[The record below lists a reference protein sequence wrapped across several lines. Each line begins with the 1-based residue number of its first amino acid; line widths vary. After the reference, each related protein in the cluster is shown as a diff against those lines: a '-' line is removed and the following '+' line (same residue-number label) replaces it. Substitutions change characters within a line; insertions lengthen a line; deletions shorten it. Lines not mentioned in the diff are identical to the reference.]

1 MICRSL
7 RVSGLRKNVIPI
19 IPLIKIKQVGIMDIT
34 NIGGVAM
41 GQEELMN
48 KIAELEREIAILPEG
63 SITKKKIKDKEYYY
77 HRITING
84 KRTETYL
91 DFAEVPEL
99 KAQIEKRK
107 VLEKQLKEL
116 RLLVVPEEETDIE
129 EKEQLAFKTTV
140 RVGKQLKS
148 QIALTK
154 KYRKRECIKELRKYI
169 FGSQLDKVFIIYGLR
184 RTGKTTMIRQILTEL
199 SDTEFKKAAFIQVR
213 TKDTLADVDADL
225 RLLEEKGFK
234 YVFIDEVTL
243 IEDFIE
249 GAAIFADIY
258 ASSGMKIVLSGTDSL
273 GFAFSKEEQLYDRC
287 IMLHTT
293 FIPYREFEE
302 VLGIKGIDEYIRYG
316 GTMSLGGI
324 NYNVDTTF
332 SNSKTAEEYID
343 TAIAKNIQHS
353 LKMYQYGGHF
363 RQLLDLYER
372 GELTNVINRVVE
384 NINHSFTRS
393 VVERTFKSHDISV
406 TATNM
411 LRDRENPIN
420 IKEHMDLDA
429 VTFGIMQML
438 DILNKEE
445 QSIDIED
452 SHMIQIKEYLAL
464 LDLIM
469 EIDLES
475 LPEVNQKSKVTV
487 ITQPG
492 MRYAQANAIVE
503 NLLLD
508 AKFQELSIQE
518 RQRILERL
526 LNEIRGRMM
535 EDIILLET
543 KIAKPDKKVFKL
555 QFTVGEFD
563 MVVFDQKTL
572 TCQIYEVKYS
582 KEQVSEQYRHI
593 TNEEKCA
600 MTSHRYGEITGRY
613 VIYRGDSAE
622 VEGVKYMNVE
632 EYLKSL

>member
-1 MICRSL
+1 M
-7 RVSGLRKNVIPI
+7 
-19 IPLIKIKQVGIMDIT
+19 GIT
-34 NIGGVAM
+34 SVGGVAM

-48 KIAELEREIAILPEG
+48 QIAELEREIAILPEG
-63 SITKKKIKDKEYYY
+63 SITKKKIRDKEYYY
-77 HRITING
+77 HRVTING
-84 KRTETYL
+84 KRVENYL
-91 DFAEVPEL
+91 GFKEVPEL
-99 KAQIEKRK
+99 KVQIERRRS
-107 VLEKQLKEL
+107 LEKQLKEL
-116 RLLVVPEEETDIE
+116 KQFIVPEEELEAE
-129 EKEQLAFKTTV
+129 EEQLAFKTMV
-140 RVGKQLKS
+140 RVGNQLKS

-154 KYRKRECIKELRKYI
+154 KYRKRECIKELRDYI
-169 FGSQLDKVFIIYGLR
+169 FGSQQDKVFILYGLR
-184 RTGKTTMIRQILTEL
+184 RTGKTTMIRQILTEI
-199 SDTEFKKAAFIQVR
+199 SDADFKKAAFIQVR
-213 TKDTLADVDADL
+213 SKDTLADVDADL

-293 FIPYREFEE
+293 FIPYREFED

-324 NYNVDTTF
+324 NYNEDTTF

-363 RQLLDLYER
+363 RQLLDLYEK

-393 VVERTFKSHDISV
+393 VVEKSFKSHDISV
-406 TATNM
+406 TAANM

-420 IKEHMDLDA
+420 IKEHMNLDV
-429 VTFGIMQML
+429 VTFGIMQVL

-475 LPEVNQKSKVTV
+475 LPEVNQKSKITV

-503 NLLLD
+503 NMLLD

-563 MVVFDQKTL
+563 MVVFDPKTL

-600 MTSHRYGEITGRY
+600 MTSHRYGNITGQY
-613 VIYRGDSAE
+613 VIYRGDSTE
-622 VEGVKYMNVE
+622 MDGVRYLNVE

>member
-1 MICRSL
+1 ME
-7 RVSGLRKNVIPI
+7 
-19 IPLIKIKQVGIMDIT
+19 
-34 NIGGVAM
+34 
-41 GQEELMN
+41 QEELIN
-48 KIAELEREIAILPEG
+48 KIAEVEREIAILPEG
-63 SITKKKIKDKEYYY
+63 SITKKKIKEKEYNY
-77 HRITING
+77 HRITRNG
-84 KRTETYL
+84 KRIENYL
-91 DFAEVPEL
+91 SFEEVPEL
-99 KAQIEKRK
+99 RAQIEKRK
-107 VLEKQLKEL
+107 ALEKQLKEL
-116 RLLVVPEEETDIE
+116 RSLVVQ
-129 EKEQLAFKTTV
+129 EKEPEREERLLFKTTV
-140 RVGKQLKS
+140 RIGKQLKS

-154 KYRKRECIKELRKYI
+154 RYRKRECMKELREYI
-169 FGSQLDKVFIIYGLR
+169 FGNQQDKVFIIYGLR

-199 SDTEFKKAAFIQVR
+199 SDEEFKMAAFIQVKS
-213 TKDTLADVDADL
+213 KDTLEDVDEDL

-287 IMLHTT
+287 IMMHTT

-324 NYNVDTTF
+324 NYNANATF

-353 LKMYQYGGHF
+353 LRMYQYGGHF

-384 NINHSFTRS
+384 NINHSFTRG

-406 TATNM
+406 TAANM
-411 LRDRENPIN
+411 LRDREKPIN

-429 VTFGIMQML
+429 VTIGIMQML

-445 QSIDIED
+445 QSIAIED
-452 SHMIQIKEYLAL
+452 SHMIQIKEYLTL

-503 NLLLD
+503 NMLLD
-508 AKFQELSIQE
+508 AKFQELSVGE

-535 EDIILLET
+535 EDIVLLET
-543 KIAKPDKKVFKL
+543 KMAKKDQKVFKL
-555 QFTVGEFD
+555 QFAIGEFD
-563 MVVFDQKTL
+563 MVVFDRKTL
-572 TCQIYEVKYS
+572 TCQIYEVKYG
-582 KEQVSEQYRHI
+582 KERVPEQYRHI
-593 TNEEKCA
+593 TDEEKCA
-600 MTSHRYGEITGRY
+600 MTSHRYGDITGRY
-613 VIYRGDSAE
+613 VIYRGESTE
-622 VEGVKYMNVE
+622 VDGVWYLNVE
-632 EYLKSL
+632 EYLKSLAFS

>member
-1 MICRSL
+1 ME
-7 RVSGLRKNVIPI
+7 
-19 IPLIKIKQVGIMDIT
+19 
-34 NIGGVAM
+34 
-41 GQEELMN
+41 QEELMN
-48 KIAELEREIAILPEG
+48 KIAELKREIAILPEG

-84 KRTETYL
+84 KRTENYV

-107 VLEKQLKEL
+107 ALEKQLKEL
-116 RLLVVPEEETDIE
+116 RLLVVPEEDPETE
-129 EKEQLAFKTTV
+129 EEEQLAFKTMV

-154 KYRKRECIKELRKYI
+154 KYRKRECIKELREYI
-169 FGSQLDKVFIIYGLR
+169 FGGQLDKVFIIYGLR

-199 SDTEFKKAAFIQVR
+199 SDIEFKKAAFIQVR
-213 TKDTLADVDADL
+213 SKDTLADVDADL
-225 RLLEEKGFK
+225 RLLEKKGFK

-273 GFAFSKEEQLYDRC
+273 GFAFLKEEQLYDRC
-287 IMLHTT
+287 VVLHTT

-316 GTMSLGGI
+316 GTMSLDGI
-324 NYNVDTTF
+324 NYNADTTF

-393 VVERTFKSHDISV
+393 VVERTFKSHDIFV
-406 TATNM
+406 TAANM
-411 LRDRENPIN
+411 LRDRDNPVN
-420 IKEHMDLDA
+420 IKEHMDLDV
-429 VTFGIMQML
+429 VTYGIMQML

-445 QSIDIED
+445 QSMDIED

-469 EIDLES
+469 EINLES
-475 LPEVNQKSKVTV
+475 LPEVNQKSKITV

-543 KIAKPDKKVFKL
+543 KIAKPDKKVLKL

-582 KEQVSEQYRHI
+582 KEQVPEQYRHI
-593 TNEEKCA
+593 INEEKCA

-622 VEGVKYMNVE
+622 VEGVQYLNVE
-632 EYLKSL
+632 EYLKAL

>member
-1 MICRSL
+1 
-7 RVSGLRKNVIPI
+7 
-19 IPLIKIKQVGIMDIT
+19 
-34 NIGGVAM
+34 M
-41 GQEELMN
+41 GQEELIS
-48 KIAELEREIAILPEG
+48 KIVELEREIAILPEG
-63 SITKKKIKDKEYYY
+63 SITKKKIRDKEYFY
-77 HRITING
+77 HRITLNG
-84 KRTETYL
+84 KRIENYL
-91 DFAEVPEL
+91 DFEEVTEL
-99 KAQIEKRK
+99 RAQIEKRK
-107 VLEKQLKEL
+107 ALEKQLKEL
-116 RLLVVPEEETDIE
+116 KLLVVPMEEPESEDAELST
-129 EKEQLAFKTTV
+129 FNTTV
-140 RVGKQLKS
+140 RVGTQLKS
-148 QIALTK
+148 QIAITK
-154 KYRKRECIKELRKYI
+154 NYKKRECIKVLREYI
-169 FGSQLDKVFIIYGLR
+169 FGRQQDKVFIIYGLR

-199 SDTEFKKAAFIQVR
+199 SEAEFKKAAFIQV
-213 TKDTLADVDADL
+213 KSKNTLADVEADL
-225 RLLEEKGFK
+225 RVLEGKGFK

-273 GFAFSKEEQLYDRC
+273 GFVFSKEEQLYDRC

-302 VLGIKGIDEYIRYG
+302 VLGVKGIDEYIRYG

-332 SNSKTAEEYID
+332 SNLKTAEEYID

-353 LKMYQYGGHF
+353 LKMYQCGGHF

-384 NINHSFTRS
+384 NINHGFTRS
-393 VVERTFKSHDISV
+393 VVEKTFKSHDISV

-438 DILNKEE
+438 DNLNKEE

-475 LPEVNQKSKVTV
+475 LPDVNQKSKVIV

-503 NLLLD
+503 NMLLD
-508 AKFQELSIQE
+508 AKFQELSIKE

-555 QFTVGEFD
+555 QFAVGEFD

-582 KEQVSEQYRHI
+582 KEQVPEQYRHI
-593 TNEEKCA
+593 KNEEKCA
-600 MTSHRYGEITGRY
+600 MTSHRYGDIVGRY
-613 VIYRGDSAE
+613 VIYRGDNA
-622 VEGVKYMNVE
+622 VVDGVQYLNVE
-632 EYLKSL
+632 DYLKLL

>member
-1 MICRSL
+1 
-7 RVSGLRKNVIPI
+7 
-19 IPLIKIKQVGIMDIT
+19 
-34 NIGGVAM
+34 M
-41 GQEELMN
+41 GQEELLN

-63 SITKKKIKDKEYYY
+63 SITKKKIRDKDYYY
-77 HRITING
+77 HRITLNG
-84 KRTETYL
+84 KRVENYL
-91 DFAEVPEL
+91 DFEKVSEL

-107 VLEKQLKEL
+107 VFEKQLKEL
-116 RLLVVPEEETDIE
+116 KLLVVPEENPVTE
-129 EKEQLAFKTTV
+129 EEEPLALKTTV
-140 RVGKQLKS
+140 RTGKQLKS
-148 QIALTK
+148 QIAITR
-154 KYRKRECIKELRKYI
+154 KYRKRECINELRNYI
-169 FGSQLDKVFIIYGLR
+169 FGSQQDKVFIIYGLR
-184 RTGKTTMIRQILTEL
+184 RTGKTTLIRQILTEL
-199 SDTEFKKAAFIQVR
+199 SDAEFEKAAFIQVR
-213 TKDTLADVDADL
+213 YKDALADVDADL
-225 RLLEEKGFK
+225 RLLEEKGYK
-234 YVFIDEVTL
+234 YVFIDEITL

-273 GFAFSKEEQLYDRC
+273 GFVFSKEEQLYDRC
-287 IMLHTT
+287 ILLHTT

-324 NYNVDTTF
+324 NYNEDSTF
-332 SNSKTAEEYID
+332 ADSKTAEEYID
-343 TAIAKNIQHS
+343 TSIAKNIQHS
-353 LKMYQYGGHF
+353 LKMYQHGGHF
-363 RQLLDLYER
+363 RQLLELYER

-411 LRDRENPIN
+411 LRDREHPIN
-420 IKEHMDLDA
+420 IKEHMDLDE

-452 SHMIQIKEYLAL
+452 GHMMQIKEYLTL

-469 EIDLES
+469 EIPLES
-475 LPEVNQKSKVTV
+475 LPEVNQKSKAIV

-492 MRYAQANAIVE
+492 LRYAQANAIVE

-508 AKFQELSIQE
+508 VKFQELSVRE
-518 RQRILERL
+518 RQRIFDRL

-535 EDIILLET
+535 EDIVLLET
-543 KIAKPDKKVFKL
+543 SIAKPGKKVFKL
-555 QFTVGEFD
+555 QFAVGEFD
-563 MVVFDQKTL
+563 MVVFDPETL
-572 TCQIYEVKYS
+572 TCRVYEVKYS
-582 KEQVSEQYRHI
+582 KERVPEQYRHI

-613 VIYRGDSAE
+613 VIYRGESTE
-622 VEGVKYMNVE
+622 VNGVRYWNVE
-632 EYLKSL
+632 EYLKSLCDM

>member
-1 MICRSL
+1 
-7 RVSGLRKNVIPI
+7 
-19 IPLIKIKQVGIMDIT
+19 
-34 NIGGVAM
+34 M
-41 GQEELMN
+41 GQEELIN
-48 KIAELEREIAILPEG
+48 KITELEREIAVLPEG
-63 SITKKKIKDKEYYY
+63 SITKKRIKDKEYYY

-91 DFAEVPEL
+91 DFAEVPVL
-99 KAQIEKRK
+99 KVQIEKRK

-116 RLLVVPEEETDIE
+116 KLLVVPGEEPDIE
-129 EKEQLAFKTTV
+129 EEERLVFKTTV
-140 RVGKQLKS
+140 RIGKQLKS

-154 KYRKRECIKELRKYI
+154 KYRKRECIKELREYI
-169 FGSQLDKVFIIYGLR
+169 FGGQQDKVFIIYGLR
-184 RTGKTTMIRQILTEL
+184 RTGKTTMIRQILTEI
-199 SDTEFKKAAFIQVR
+199 SDAEFKKAAFIQVKS
-213 TKDTLADVDADL
+213 KDALADVDADL

-243 IEDFIE
+243 LEDFVE

-324 NYNVDTTF
+324 NYNADATF

-384 NINHSFTRS
+384 NINHGFTRS

-406 TATNM
+406 TAANM
-411 LRDRENPIN
+411 LRDRESPIN

-429 VTFGIMQML
+429 VTFGIMQVL

-475 LPEVNQKSKVTV
+475 LPEVNQKSKMTV

-563 MVVFDQKTL
+563 MVVFDPKTL

-582 KEQVSEQYRHI
+582 KEQVPEQYRHI

-622 VEGVKYMNVE
+622 VEGIRYLNVE
-632 EYLKSL
+632 GYLKSLRGREQYD

>member
-1 MICRSL
+1 
-7 RVSGLRKNVIPI
+7 
-19 IPLIKIKQVGIMDIT
+19 
-34 NIGGVAM
+34 M

-48 KIAELEREIAILPEG
+48 QIAELEREIALLPEG
-63 SITKKKIKDKEYYY
+63 SITKKKIKDKEYFY
-77 HRITING
+77 HRITRNG
-84 KRTETYL
+84 KRVENYL
-91 DFAEVPEL
+91 SFEVVPEL
-99 KAQIEKRK
+99 KAQIDKRK
-107 VLEKQLKEL
+107 TFEKEL
-116 RLLVVPEEETDIE
+116 KLLKSQVIPESVWEREDEE
-129 EKEQLAFKTTV
+129 QPAFKTTV
-140 RVGKQLKS
+140 RTGRQLRA

-154 KYRKRECIKELRKYI
+154 RYKKRECISELREYV
-169 FGSQLDKVFIIYGLR
+169 FGTQQDKVFIIYGLR

-199 SDTEFKKAAFIQVR
+199 PESAFKKAAFIQVR
-213 TKDTLADVDADL
+213 SKDTLEDVDADL
-225 RLLEEKGFK
+225 RVLEEKGFR

-249 GAAIFADIY
+249 GAAVFADIY

-324 NYNVDTTF
+324 HYNEDATF

-363 RQLLDLYER
+363 RRLLDLYER

-393 VVERTFKSHDISV
+393 VVEKTFKSHDISV
-406 TATNM
+406 TAANM
-411 LRDRENPIN
+411 LRDRDNPIN
-420 IKEHMDLDA
+420 IKEHMDLDV

-452 SHMIQIKEYLAL
+452 DHMIQIKEYLAL

-475 LPEVNQKSKVTV
+475 LPEVSGKSMVTV

-508 AKFQELSIQE
+508 AKFQELSIGE

-535 EDIILLET
+535 EDIVLLET

-563 MVVFDQKTL
+563 MIVFDQKTL
-572 TCQIYEVKYS
+572 SCQIYEIKYS
-582 KEQVSEQYRHI
+582 KEQVPEQYRHMKA
-593 TNEEKCA
+593 EDKCA
-600 MTSHRYGEITGRY
+600 LTSHRYGDITGRY
-613 VIYRGDSAE
+613 VIYRGDNAE
-622 VEGVKYMNVE
+622 LDGVQYLNVE

>member
-1 MICRSL
+1 
-7 RVSGLRKNVIPI
+7 
-19 IPLIKIKQVGIMDIT
+19 
-34 NIGGVAM
+34 M
-41 GQEELMN
+41 GQEELMD
-48 KIAELEREIAILPEG
+48 KIVELEREIAILPEG
-63 SITKKKIKDKEYYY
+63 SITKKKIKAKEYYY

-84 KRTETYL
+84 KRTENYV

-107 VLEKQLKEL
+107 TLEKQLKEL
-116 RLLVVPEEETDIE
+116 KLLVVPEEDSENE
-129 EKEQLAFKTTV
+129 EEEQLAFKTTV
-140 RVGKQLKS
+140 RVGKQLKA

-154 KYRKRECIKELRKYI
+154 RYRKRECIKELREYI
-169 FGSQLDKVFIIYGLR
+169 FGGPLDKVFIIYGLR

-199 SDTEFKKAAFIQVR
+199 SDMEFKKAAFIQVKS
-213 TKDTLADVDADL
+213 KDTLADVDADL

-302 VLGIKGIDEYIRYG
+302 VLGIKGIDNYIRYG

-363 RQLLDLYER
+363 RQLLDLYDR

-406 TATNM
+406 TTANM
-411 LRDRENPIN
+411 LRDRETPIN

-429 VTFGIMQML
+429 VTFGIMQVL

-555 QFTVGEFD
+555 QFAVGEFD

-572 TCQIYEVKYS
+572 TCQIFEVKYS
-582 KEQVSEQYRHI
+582 KEQIPEQYRHI

-622 VEGVKYMNVE
+622 VEGVRYLNVE

>member
-1 MICRSL
+1 
-7 RVSGLRKNVIPI
+7 
-19 IPLIKIKQVGIMDIT
+19 
-34 NIGGVAM
+34 M
-41 GQEELMN
+41 GQEELIS
-48 KIAELEREIAILPEG
+48 KIVELEREIAILPEG
-63 SITKKKIKDKEYYY
+63 SITKKKIRDKEYFY
-77 HRITING
+77 HRITLNG
-84 KRTETYL
+84 KRIENYL
-91 DFAEVPEL
+91 DFEEVTEL
-99 KAQIEKRK
+99 RAQIEKRK
-107 VLEKQLKEL
+107 ALEKQLKEL
-116 RLLVVPEEETDIE
+116 KLLVLPMEEPESEDAELST
-129 EKEQLAFKTTV
+129 FNTTV
-140 RVGKQLKS
+140 RVGTQLKS
-148 QIALTK
+148 QIAITK
-154 KYRKRECIKELRKYI
+154 NYKKRECIKVLREYI
-169 FGSQLDKVFIIYGLR
+169 FGRQQDKVFIIYGLR

-199 SDTEFKKAAFIQVR
+199 SEAEFKKAAFIQV
-213 TKDTLADVDADL
+213 KSKNTLADVEADL
-225 RLLEEKGFK
+225 RVLEGKGFK

-273 GFAFSKEEQLYDRC
+273 GFVFSKEEQLYDRC

-302 VLGIKGIDEYIRYG
+302 VLGVKSIDEYIRYG

-332 SNSKTAEEYID
+332 SNLKTAEEYID

-393 VVERTFKSHDISV
+393 VVEKTFKSHDISV

-475 LPEVNQKSKVTV
+475 LPDVNQKSKVIV

-503 NLLLD
+503 NMLLD
-508 AKFQELSIQE
+508 AKFQELSIKE
-518 RQRILERL
+518 RQRILEKL

-555 QFTVGEFD
+555 QFAVGEFD

-582 KEQVSEQYRHI
+582 KEQVPEQYRHI
-593 TNEEKCA
+593 KNEEKCA
-600 MTSHRYGEITGRY
+600 MTSHRYGDIVGRY
-613 VIYRGDSAE
+613 VIYRGDNA
-622 VEGVKYMNVE
+622 VVDGVQYLNVE
-632 EYLKSL
+632 DYLKLL

>member
-1 MICRSL
+1 MR
-7 RVSGLRKNVIPI
+7 
-19 IPLIKIKQVGIMDIT
+19 
-34 NIGGVAM
+34 
-41 GQEELMN
+41 QEELMN
-48 KIAELEREIAILPEG
+48 QIAELERKIAILPEG
-63 SITKKKIKDKEYYY
+63 SITKKKIRDKEYYY
-77 HRITING
+77 HRIILNG
-84 KRTETYL
+84 KRKENYV
-91 DFAEVPEL
+91 DFEEVPEL
-99 KAQIEKRK
+99 RAQIEKRK
-107 VLEKQLKEL
+107 ALEKQLKEL
-116 RLLVVPEEETDIE
+116 KLLVVPEEESESEDE
-129 EKEQLAFKTTV
+129 EQLTFKTTV

-154 KYRKRECIKELRKYI
+154 RYKKRECIKELREYI
-169 FGSQLDKVFIIYGLR
+169 FGNQQDKVFIIYGLR

-199 SDTEFKKAAFIQVR
+199 SEAEFKKAAFIQVR
-213 TKDTLADVDADL
+213 TKNTLADVDADL
-225 RLLEEKGFK
+225 RVLEEKGFK

-258 ASSGMKIVLSGTDSL
+258 ASSGMKVVLSGTDSL

-324 NYNVDTTF
+324 NYNADATF
-332 SNSKTAEEYID
+332 SNEKTAEEYID

-353 LKMYQYGGHF
+353 LMMYEYGGHF

-393 VVERTFKSHDISV
+393 AVERTFKSHDISV
-406 TATNM
+406 TAANM

-438 DILNKEE
+438 DIFNKEE

-452 SHMIQIKEYLAL
+452 GHMIQIKEYLTL

-475 LPEVNQKSKVTV
+475 LPEVSRKNKVTV

-492 MRYAQANAIVE
+492 MRYAQANAIIE

-508 AKFQELSIQE
+508 AKFQELYIQE

-563 MVVFDQKTL
+563 MVVFDPKIL

-582 KEQVSEQYRHI
+582 KELVPEQYRHI
-593 TNEEKCA
+593 KNEEKCA
-600 MTSHRYGEITGRY
+600 MTSHRYGDITGRY
-613 VIYRGDSAE
+613 VIYRGDGAE
-622 VEGVKYMNVE
+622 VDGVQYLNVE
-632 EYLKSL
+632 EYLKSLLN